1 MVVCNF
7 PKTSSKIGQTSTS
20 CLRKFTIHFR
30 RPDKLKQKK
39 DAPYKGEFGFD
50 WLRDEYIYPIEK
62 VELDR
67 DKDENAED
75 IEKWRIDKIISLCL
89 NPTDLRKEYLKITDG
104 LTSDFKPYKQDY
116 YPAWLS
122 IFACDVKDSN
132 AYAGS
137 DMHKDGVYL
146 DLQLDE
152 IDEII
157 DDGTEIFFKPS
168 DPCLKITP
176 EKISI
181 SEFLNTSKKTR
192 ELDKN
197 TGEPKINYYLLTN
210 AVKIICQGGTLKQ
223 HEKIRVFAKLG
234 ATEIEV
240 GQLMVYQNNNIGK
253 INIFVINLITEYDNN
268 NKVIPQ
274 SHPSLEYLLN
284 YQSFNQAMI
293 KAEIKAIENFDLVA
307 LIKNSKKMND
317 DDNVLHNVN
326 LLLKKIK
333 EEPQFLKDDNSADII
348 VEVISK
354 AYSKYGK
361 YVPKNIKNINEEG
374 HYNTYLFFS
383 TIHHKTEEG
392 NSQVIMNKDETLVFG
407 NMSLI
412 FRDYL
417 KKDFNIVH
425 ELGHSFS
432 LPHTFQ
438 RDEKKYKPQHSFYR
452 GYTENYMDYEKKYIK
467 PPVNSN
473 FKNKNTVFRAFNN
486 YKDNMYSFYKWQWDT
501 MRKDKSIENNEKK

>member
-1 MVVCNF
+1 MPVFN
-7 PKTSSKIGQTSTS
+7 PPRASSLIGQASTS
-20 CLRKFTIHFR
+20 CMRKFTIHFR
-30 RPDKLKQKK
+30 RPKNLKQKK
-39 DAPYKGEFGFD
+39 DAPPYKGEYGFD
-50 WLRDEYIYPIEK
+50 WLRDEYIYPIKWVFYDEVYDMNNPLPINK
-62 VELDR
+62 YKEL
-67 DKDENAED
+67 
-75 IEKWRIDKIISLCL
+75 SL
-89 NPTDLRKEYLKITDG
+89 NPENLKTEYLKGIIDPI
-104 LTSDFKPYKQDY
+104 KPHGHDY

-122 IFACDVKDSN
+122 IFACDVQGNN
-132 AYAGS
+132 ADAGS

-152 IDEII
+152 IDKII
-157 DDGTEIFFKPS
+157 DDETEIFFEPS

-181 SEFLNTSKKTR
+181 SEFLKTSRKDR
-192 ELDKN
+192 ELNGDTRK
-197 TGEPKINYYLLTN
+197 PVIYYYQLEN
-210 AVKIICQGGTLKQ
+210 AVRIICQGDTLKKPG
-223 HEKIRVFAKLG
+223 KINVIAKLG
-234 ATEIEV
+234 KCESEV
-240 GQLMVYQNNNIGK
+240 GQLMVYQNNEIGK
-253 INIFVINLITEYDNN
+253 ANIIVVNVITEYKNN
-268 NKVIPQ
+268 KKVIPQ

-307 LIKNSKKMND
+307 LSKNKNSKKMND

-326 LLLKKIK
+326 VLLNEIQNQ
-333 EEPQFLKDDNSADII
+333 QFFKRDDAPEII

-361 YVPKNIKNINEEG
+361 YVPKDIKNINEEG

-383 TIHHKTEEG
+383 TILCNADEG
-392 NSQVIMNKDETLVFG
+392 NSQVVMNRDETFVFG

-412 FRDYL
+412 FGNSL
-417 KKDFNIVH
+417 KKDFTIVH

-438 RDEKKYKPQHSFYR
+438 RDEKKYKPQHSFYE
-452 GYTENYMDYEKKYIK
+452 GYTENFMDYEKKYIN
-467 PPVNSN
+467 PTVNSN
-473 FKNKNTVFRAFNN
+473 FKNTIARTSNN

-501 MRKDKSIENNEKK
+501 MRKDKSIKIMKINN